1 MDDPEF
7 DKALIGAVFAQAG
20 EKGWPQVS
28 IADAARKAGLPL
40 VRARERF
47 PGRAAVLL
55 RFGRMADAAALA
67 DPPAEGTTRDRLFYL
82 LMQRIDAMQTHRA
95 GVLAL
100 MRTLPTDPPTALLL
114 EMATRRSMRWMLD
127 AAGVATGGLRGEAR
141 IRGLIAIW
149 LWAMRA
155 WSRDSSED
163 MSGTMSALDDALA
176 RAERLARWMGEGRPP
191 AAAFESPEP
200 PPAGEE
206 PPVPESPPPPAPLS
220 STPVVPPPMPPP
232 PMARPGGPGAL

>member
-47 PGRAAVLL
+47 PGRAAMLL

-82 LMQRIDAMQTHRA
+82 LMQRIDVMQTHRA

-114 EMATRRSMRWMLD
+114 DMATRRSMRWMLD

-141 IRGLIAIW
+141 IRGLIGIW

-191 AAAFESPEP
+191 AAAFEPPEP

-206 PPVPESPPPPAPLS
+206 APAPESPPPPSPIGSPLGSPLGS
-220 STPVVPPPMPPP
+220 SVTPI
-232 PMARPGGPGAL
+232 GGPGAL